1 MYTNIGCFKT
11 LFSLLSTVENVRRR
25 WQNLRGSFSKSLA
38 AMKLPSGLAAS
49 PVPRFYLHSQ
59 MAFLTTHMGH
69 APVRG
74 NYGSVVPAEELLD
87 TEDEVG
93 QGVTRPTIL
102 EESQCASSSSASS
115 LSVSPPPSISPS
127 PTPSHRSASARG
139 KKRHHEE
146 ASAWEEAA
154 CDFFSNAPN
163 AVCFATRLEQCQT
176 TIAGASPHWPHG
188 RCGLGLIN
196 IKPKA
201 KLKPEIHCFT
211 FDLV

>member
-1 MYTNIGCFKT
+1 
-11 LFSLLSTVENVRRR
+11 
-25 WQNLRGSFSKSLA
+25 
-38 AMKLPSGLAAS
+38 
-49 PVPRFYLHSQ
+49 
-59 MAFLTTHMGH
+59 MGH

-127 PTPSHRSASARG
+127 PTPSHSRSASARG

-154 CDFFSNAPN
+154 CDFFRSRQQAPPPEN
-163 AVCFATRLEQCQT
+163 PDLSFLKGLLPLIGGLNMRRKRLFFAEITQLLVQHMEFGKARR
-176 TIAGASPHWPHG
+176 GK
-188 RCGLGLIN
+188 CGCPWLLISLRHFCIN
-196 IKPKA
+196 LIKMYIFH
-201 KLKPEIHCFT
+201 E
-211 FDLV
+211 